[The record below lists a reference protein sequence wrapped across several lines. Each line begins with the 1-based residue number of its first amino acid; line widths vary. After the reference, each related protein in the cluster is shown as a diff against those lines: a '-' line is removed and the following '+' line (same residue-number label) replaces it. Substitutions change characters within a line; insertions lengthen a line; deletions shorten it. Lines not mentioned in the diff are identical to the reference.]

1 MGGMMYTVKELRKNL
16 GKVLD
21 EASVREVRVS
31 RYGEVFVIKKDFY
44 ASDVKREVEL
54 RYGGVEGVRW
64 I

>member
-1 MGGMMYTVKELRKNL
+1 MYTVKELRKNL